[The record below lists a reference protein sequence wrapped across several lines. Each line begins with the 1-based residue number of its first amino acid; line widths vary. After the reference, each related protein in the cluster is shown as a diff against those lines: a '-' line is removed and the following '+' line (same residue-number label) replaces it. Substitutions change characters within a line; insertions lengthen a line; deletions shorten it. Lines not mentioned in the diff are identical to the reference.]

1 VSNDLSDNI
10 DETQAIESKSPRKTT
25 RKNILPK
32 KIQKEEEIEEFDLIQ
47 IYTKGNAKRKET
59 ELIFV
64 NHRAQSFFMN
74 GESFLDLLEHIDES
88 RLVKKYTK
96 KKKAGY
102 IGGEVLGCVH
112 DEGQYY
118 QFIIVFGPQ
127 DQIIDSQT
135 RILDRHI
142 YNIVKDE
149 LELYAAMLRIEE
161 SNHNQFVDLLKEAD
175 HNVQRRFSI
184 NEDAEST
191 IDLGKC
197 LRNTRIKQ

>member
-1 VSNDLSDNI
+1 LSD
-10 DETQAIESKSPRKTT
+10 EIEESRGMEGNSKRKTT
-25 RKNILPK
+25 RRNILPK
-32 KIQKEEEIEEFDLIQ
+32 KIQKKEEIEKFDLIQ

-112 DEGQYY
+112 DEGEYY

-127 DQIIDSQT
+127 DQIIDSKT
-135 RILDRHI
+135 RILDRHT
-142 YNIVKDE
+142 YNILKDE
-149 LELYAAMLRIEE
+149 LELYAAMLRTEE
-161 SNHNQFVDLLKEAD
+161 NNHAQFVDLLKEAD

-191 IDLGKC
+191 IDLTKC
-197 LRNTRIKQ
+197 LRKARII